1 MRWKLAMAALA
12 ASWGLISVLAA
23 AVDLEAGPLAFL
35 RLALGA
41 LTVAVLAQAIGGPA
55 SLGPQGRLGA
65 LAALGAVHGVHWA
78 LFFEAVKRGSVALAS
93 ITFYTAPLFLA
104 LVAPLVLR
112 ERVSRVALAALV
124 PGGVGVTL
132 VALTGADGG
141 RFSVL
146 AVAAGLGS
154 AATYALFVVGSK
166 RLLRASLPPLT
177 LTFWDTAF
185 GAVVVAPLLLGAD
198 RILPG
203 SAGDWGSVLALGAI
217 FSGVATLAYVVVLR
231 RITAQTAGILTF
243 LEPVSA
249 VVLAAALLQQS
260 IGLGTVVGGA
270 LVVVAGAIVI
280 TLEPDEADPGETY
293 RQ

>member
-1 MRWKLAMAALA
+1 MAALA

-23 AVDLEAGPLAFL
+23 AVDLDAGPLAFL
-35 RLALGA
+35 RLAIGA
-41 LTVAVLAQAIGGPA
+41 VTVALVAVVVGRGLGVLR
-55 SLGPQGRLGA
+55 PQGRLASLA
-65 LAALGAVHGVHWA
+65 LLGAIHGVHWA

-124 PGGVGVTL
+124 PGGIGVTL
-132 VALTGADGG
+132 VALTGSDGG
-141 RFSVL
+141 RFSTL

-166 RLLRASLPPLT
+166 RLLRDDLDPLA

-185 GAVVVAPLLLGAD
+185 GALVVAPLLLGAD
-198 RILPG
+198 RILPVSG
-203 SAGDWGSVLALGAI
+203 GDWAAVLALGAV
-217 FSGVATLAYVVVLR
+217 FSGLATLGYALVLR
-231 RITAQTAGILTF
+231 RITAQTAGVLTF

-249 VVLAAALLQQS
+249 VVLAAVLVSQPL
-260 IGLGTVVGGA
+260 GLGTVLGGL
-270 LVVVAGAIVI
+270 LVVVAGVIVI
-280 TLEPDEADPGETY
+280 ALEPDETDPGAAY

>member
-1 MRWKLAMAALA
+1 MAALA

-23 AVDLEAGPLAFL
+23 AVDLDAGPLAFL
-35 RLALGA
+35 RLAIGA
-41 LTVAVLAQAIGGPA
+41 VTVAVVAVVVGRGLG
-55 SLGPQGRLGA
+55 SLNPQGRLVS
-65 LAALGAVHGVHWA
+65 LAVLGAIHGVHWA

-104 LVAPLVLR
+104 LAAPLVLR
-112 ERVSRVALAALV
+112 ERVSRIALAALV
-124 PGGVGVTL
+124 PGGLGVAL
-132 VALTGADGG
+132 VALTGSDGG
-141 RFSVL
+141 SFSLL

-166 RLLRASLPPLT
+166 RLLRDELDPLA

-198 RILPG
+198 RILPE
-203 SAGDWGSVLALGAI
+203 SAGDWAAVITLGAV
-217 FSGVATLAYVVVLR
+217 FSGLATLAYALVLR

-249 VVLAAALLQQS
+249 VVLAAALVSQPL
-260 IGLGTVVGGA
+260 GLGTVVGGL
-270 LVVVAGAIVI
+270 LVVVGGLVVI
-280 TLEPDEADPGETY
+280 ALEPDETDPGAAY